1 MKAEI
6 ITIGEEILSGQTV
19 DTNSAFI
26 ARQLATVGVEV
37 VWKTSVGDR
46 TDDIAAAIK
55 TAWQRAQVT
64 ICTGGLG
71 PTTDDITKKAICVA
85 FERKLVLHDEILQEL
100 ERRFSARGARMPALV
115 QNQALQPQG
124 AELISNRIGSAVG
137 IVFRDTDCYFVAL
150 PGVPAEMRVLMVEGV
165 TPQLEAIPGREHVEL
180 RLIRTTGIF
189 ESGVS
194 EMIGGLQP
202 TTDDLRLAYLPDYR
216 GVDLRVTGRG
226 PDESAVKRSVDELT
240 NAIVA
245 RLGDYVFTVGEQTL
259 PEIVG
264 GLLLDR
270 RLTIS
275 TAESCTGGFLAK
287 MLTDISG
294 SSGYFL
300 GSVVAY
306 SNDVKKKILKVPAK
320 MLGTS
325 GAVSSEVAEA
335 MAAGVRKLTG
345 SDFALSTTGIA
356 GPTGATPDKPVG
368 LVYIG
373 LADSEGVQ
381 AHKLNLVGTRE
392 RVRERGCVMALDIL
406 RRKML
411 GSA

>member
-1 MKAEI
+1 MRAEI

-26 ARQLATVGVEV
+26 ARQLATIGVEV

-46 TDDIAAAIK
+46 TDDIATAIK
-55 TAWQRAQVT
+55 TAWQRANVT

-71 PTTDDITKKAICVA
+71 PTADDITKKAICVA
-85 FERKLVLHDEILQEL
+85 FERKLVLRDEILQEL
-100 ERRFSARGARMPALV
+100 ERRFAARGARMPALT

-124 AELISNRIGSAVG
+124 AELAPNRVGSAVG
-137 IVFRDTDCYFVAL
+137 IVFRDTDRYFVAL
-150 PGVPAEMRVLMVEGV
+150 PGVPAEMRVIMVEEV
-165 TPQLEAIPGREHVEL
+165 IPQLAALPGREHIEL
-180 RLIRTTGIF
+180 RLIRTAGIF
-189 ESGVS
+189 ESKIS
-194 EMIGGLQP
+194 EMIGDLQP

-216 GVDLRVTGRG
+216 GVDVRVTGKG
-226 PDESAVKRSVDELT
+226 ADGSKVGRSVDELAS
-240 NAIVA
+240 AIVA

-275 TAESCTGGFLAK
+275 TAESCTGGYLAK
-287 MLTDISG
+287 ILTDISG

-306 SNDVKKKILKVPAK
+306 SNDVKKKILRVPAK
-320 MLGTS
+320 MLDTY
-325 GAVSSEVAEA
+325 GAVSSQVAEA
-335 MAAGVRKLTG
+335 MALGVQRLTG

-356 GPTGATPDKPVG
+356 GPTGGTPEKPVG
-368 LVYIG
+368 LVYVG
-373 LADSEGVQ
+373 LADSEGVK

-392 RVRERGCVMALDIL
+392 RVRERSCVMALDIL
-406 RRKML
+406 RRKIL
-411 GSA
+411 GIS